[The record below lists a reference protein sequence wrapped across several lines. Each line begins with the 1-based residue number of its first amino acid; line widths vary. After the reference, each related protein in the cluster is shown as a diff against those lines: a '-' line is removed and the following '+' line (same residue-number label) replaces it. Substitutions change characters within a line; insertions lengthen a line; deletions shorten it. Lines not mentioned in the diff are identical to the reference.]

1 MQTDE
6 HTSEMVWMWTINE
19 LYRKVVLDVQV
30 PTSALLKSLP
40 IARSC
45 GTPIQV

>member
-19 LYRKVVLDVQV
+19 LYRKVVLTGTL
-30 PTSALLKSLP
+30 TSELSLQGKIDPSRATP
-40 IARSC
+40 IAR
-45 GTPIQV
+45 